1 MNVLLV
7 DDDALIR
14 ESLTVLLSLEDDIA
28 EIRQA
33 AHGQEALE
41 ICQQWLPD
49 VVLMDIRMPVMD
61 GVAGTKA
68 LKAAYP
74 QLPVVILTTF
84 KDDEYIREA
93 VRHGAAGYL
102 LKNQPSE
109 SIINSL
115 RWVLRGNTVFPQ
127 DVANSLSQM
136 LQSGS
141 SAVDI
146 TDWNFTARE
155 QEVLELLAE
164 GCSNKEIAGS
174 LFLSEGTVRNYVT
187 GMLEKLHL
195 RDRTQLAIAYLRRKN

>member
-14 ESLTVLLSLEDDIA
+14 ESLAVLLSLEDDIG

-33 AHGQEALE
+33 ANGQEAVTV
-41 ICQQWLPD
+41 CQEWQPD

-68 LKAAYP
+68 LKQAYP
-74 QLPVVILTTF
+74 HLPVVILTTF
-84 KDDEYIREA
+84 KDDDYIREA

-115 RWVLRGNTVFPQ
+115 RWVIKGNTVFPQ
-127 DVANSLSQM
+127 DVASSLSQM
-136 LQSGS
+136 LQEQPTTADAEG
-141 SAVDI
+141 
-146 TDWNFTARE
+146 WNLTARE
-155 QEVLELLAE
+155 WDVVALVAE
-164 GCSNKEIAGS
+164 GCSNKEIAAQ

-187 GMLEKLHL
+187 GMLEKLQL
-195 RDRTQLAIAYLRRKN
+195 RDRTQLAIAYLRGKK